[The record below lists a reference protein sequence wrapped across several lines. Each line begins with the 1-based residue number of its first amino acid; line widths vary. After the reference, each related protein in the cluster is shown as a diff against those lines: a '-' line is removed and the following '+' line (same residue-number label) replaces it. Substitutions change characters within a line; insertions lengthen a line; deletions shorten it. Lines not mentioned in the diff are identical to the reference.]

1 MACVQI
7 TTGYGSLQ
15 ILGRLVDRGPDLPPI
30 QPKTDTQ
37 FCQQARG
44 KLGLTSFDIPQQFP
58 RLTYQS
64 LNVLSLFER
73 FLHAMLERVSFPF
86 GHA

>member
-15 ILGRLVDRGPDLPPI
+15 ILGRLVDRGPDLPPV